1 MRSVG
6 TGALQQARRPSPQA
20 DVANRQALGH
30 GAVLNQ
36 TGRAGQTSGAAQVLG
51 RDSGGFFGA
60 WGRSEAFVSRDGRRP
75 EPALSLI

>member
-30 GAVLNQ
+30 GVVLNQ

-51 RDSGGFFGA
+51 ETVGA
-60 WGRSEAFVSRDGRRP
+60 LSVLGGRSEAFVSRDGRRP